1 MLAFKSTRY
10 EALDTVLQCQ
20 IVLVGNAPV
29 PSVHDLL
36 YVINAANVK
45 QLFFGSHT
53 SHTLTLHIIYQFIYI
68 NIYLRYQNV
77 PITASV
83 GCES

>member
-53 SHTLTLHIIYQFIYI
+53 SHTLTLHIIYQFIYKYI
-68 NIYLRYQNV
+68 SSLSECPHHGQRW
-77 PITASV
+77 
-83 GCES
+83 G